1 MTQHDP
7 QLTQAIHA
15 SVRTQPSTAAVPAPH
30 ASFLERQ
37 RRDATAD
44 IAPERILQVGFG
56 FWGSMALLSAVELGL
71 FTELASGALD
81 QATLEERL
89 GLHSRAA
96 RDFLDTLVALRLL
109 ERNGDRYA
117 NTPETSLYLDRNRRT
132 YIGGL
137 LDEARIRF
145 YPTWASL
152 SAALRTGVPQAP
164 INDGEDLFDSMYKD
178 PEAMRSF
185 ARAMTG
191 LSIPLARTLAR
202 RFPWEDYRSFI
213 DVGTAEGAAAV
224 EIALAQPHLAGG
236 GYDLPPVRSVFE
248 AYVQRHGL
256 ADRLQFHPG
265 DFLNESLP
273 SADVLVM
280 GHILHDWNLAIKREL
295 LAKAHAALPGGGVLI
310 VYDRMLDDER
320 RRNAAGLLMSLHML
334 LNTRGGFDYTGAECI
349 DWMRDAG
356 FAVIQRA
363 PLSRSCAMVAG
374 VKRAGMIVSRTRT

>member
-7 QLTQAIHA
+7 QVTKVSHA
-15 SVRTQPSTAAVPAPH
+15 GLRTQPRTAAVPVPH
-30 ASFLERQ
+30 ASFPERQ
-37 RRDATAD
+37 RRDDAPD

-71 FTELASGALD
+71 FTELGSGALD
-81 QATLEERL
+81 RATLEKRL
-89 GLHSRAA
+89 GLHPRAA

-137 LDEARIRF
+137 LDRARIDF

-152 SAALRTGVPQAP
+152 STALRTGAPQVP
-164 INDGEDLFDSMYKD
+164 IDEDEDLFDSMYKD
-178 PEAMRSF
+178 PEAMRDF

-202 RFPWEDYRSFI
+202 RFPWANYRSFI

-224 EIALAQPHLAGG
+224 EIGLAHPHLAGG
-236 GYDLPPVRSVFE
+236 GFDLPPVRSVFE
-248 AYVQRHGL
+248 PYVQRHGL
-256 ADRLQFHPG
+256 GDRLQFHPG
-265 DFLNESLP
+265 DFLNEALP

-295 LAKAHAALPGGGVLI
+295 LAKAHAALPDGGVLI

-334 LNTRGGFDYTGAECI
+334 LNTRGGFDYTGAQCI

-356 FAVIQRA
+356 FAVIQRTA
-363 PLSRSCAMVAG
+363 LSRSCVMVAG
-374 VKRAGMIVSRTRT
+374 VKRAGKGK